1 MRWEIVGGKRQVRG
15 THNDRGRGSGDRDD
29 DGSDSTADD
38 GHGNSIA
45 GIRVP

>member
-1 MRWEIVGGKRQVRG
+1 LHVRG
-15 THNDRGRGSGDRDD
+15 AHENRGRGSGDRDD
-29 DGSDSTADD
+29 DGSDKAADA